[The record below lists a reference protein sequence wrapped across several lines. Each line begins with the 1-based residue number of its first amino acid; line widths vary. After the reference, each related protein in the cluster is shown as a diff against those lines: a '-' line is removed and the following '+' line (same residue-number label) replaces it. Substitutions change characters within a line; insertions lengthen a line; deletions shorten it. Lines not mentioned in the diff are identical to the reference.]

1 MANQLRI
8 AQFQE
13 ESPSL
18 ESYWRSA
25 ILFGR
30 NTSTYKF
37 ALARSLE
44 DIAREGRSSA
54 TLEELAKPFSRHMC
68 EHLAVAPKQATGR
81 PGKFIDACAGF
92 NAGTVGE
99 RELVDAAV
107 SNGFAYVLDAYH
119 NVNGAELPVRFF
131 EASGRGRG
139 RAVTITDDLF
149 RLLEAAPSVGL
160 EAEARWGLVEH
171 AWEVG
176 MSPALVSIAY
186 DGDTGMFRTAE
197 KGVRRRSLASARHAL
212 NGYQKGQCF
221 YCYAKIELEGAK
233 ACDVDHFFP
242 HVLAPALQGVN
253 IDGVWNLVLA
263 CPECNR
269 GEGGKFARVPAIEYL
284 ERLSKRNEFLISS
297 HHPLR
302 ETIIAQTGATE
313 DDRCSFLSRVDREA
327 VNVLIHRWRTPA
339 RGIAMF

>member
-1 MANQLRI
+1 MINLPRI

-54 TLEELAKPFSRHMC
+54 TLEELARPFSHHMC
-68 EHLAVAPKQATGR
+68 EHLSVAPKQATGK
-81 PGKFIDACAGF
+81 PGRFIETCSAFNSGAVGECELIDATISTGF
-92 NAGTVGE
+92 
-99 RELVDAAV
+99 
-107 SNGFAYVLDAYH
+107 SYVLDAYH
-119 NVNGAELPVRFF
+119 NVNGAELPIRFF
-131 EASGRGRG
+131 EVSGRGRN
-139 RAVTITDDLF
+139 RSVAITDNLF
-149 RLLEAAPSVGL
+149 LVLEDAPSVGL

-171 AWEVG
+171 AWDVG
-176 MSPALVSIAY
+176 VSPALVSVAY
-186 DGDTGMFRTAE
+186 DIETGMFRAADD
-197 KGVRRRSLASARHAL
+197 GSRRRSLASARHAL

-221 YCYAKIELEGAK
+221 YCYSGIEIEGEHS
-233 ACDVDHFFP
+233 CDVDHFFP
-242 HVLAPALQGVN
+242 HVLASLNLGIN

-284 ERLSKRNEFLISS
+284 ERLHKRNEFLISS

-302 ETIIAQTGATE
+302 EVIISQTGATE
-313 DDRCSFLSRVDREA
+313 NERRAFLSRMDCNA
-327 VNVLIHRWRTPA
+327 ANVLIHRWKTPA
-339 RGIAMF
+339 RGVATF

>member
-1 MANQLRI
+1 MANHLRI

-44 DIAREGRSSA
+44 DIARDGRSSA
-54 TLEELAKPFSRHMC
+54 TLEELAGPFSHHMC

-81 PGKFIDACAGF
+81 PGKFIETCLSY
-92 NAGTVGE
+92 NAGRVGE
-99 RELVDAAV
+99 RELIDAVVAT
-107 SNGFAYVLDAYH
+107 GFTYVFDAYH

-131 EASGRGRG
+131 EVSGRGRD
-139 RAVTITDDLF
+139 RSVTITDSLF
-149 RLLEAAPSVGL
+149 HVLEAAPSVGL

-171 AWEVG
+171 AWEAGV
-176 MSPALVSIAY
+176 SPALVSVVY
-186 DGDTGMFRTAE
+186 DKEAGMFRAV
-197 KGVRRRSLASARHAL
+197 KGGVRRRSLASARHAL

-221 YCYAKIELEGAK
+221 YCYARIDLDGKQ

-242 HVLAPALQGVN
+242 HALAPVLPGVN

-302 ETIIAQTGATE
+302 EAIIAQTGVTE
-313 DDRCSFLSRVDREA
+313 SERRSFLARVDREA
-327 VNVLIHRWRTPA
+327 TNVLIHRWRTPA
-339 RGIAMF
+339 RGVATF